1 MTFLRLCLNL
11 DLYLNQFD
19 LPHPET
25 TNKLKCESNEWACED
40 QVMCIPL
47 KNRCDGE
54 PLCMDESDEKNC
66 NGKCGG
72 FLCHNE
78 KCLSDPGSQCNGK
91 DDCGDNSDEFH
102 CGESSLSI
110 P

>member
-1 MTFLRLCLNL
+1 
-11 DLYLNQFD
+11 
-19 LPHPET
+19 
-25 TNKLKCESNEWACED
+25 
-40 QVMCIPL
+40 
-47 KNRCDGE
+47 
-54 PLCMDESDEKNC
+54 MDESDEKNC
-66 NGKCGG
+66 NGMCEG